1 MKKILNKKFIT
12 IAIVSLVF
20 FTAIIYLLLN
30 GVDLKNLLSDVNSAS
45 NYKTADWS
53 DAKKIDAGYSHS
65 TIFLS
70 KDTRFSVY
78 AFGQKYSLD
87 NTKDYDMSK
96 IDADD
101 GLPYYEQIVKIPTPL
116 KNDTTYDTVGA
127 NIKIYWK
134 RYNGIYFPK
143 VYIEY
148 PDKKKGL
155 DLETFTFPGFGFF
168 IENAG
173 TDNNGERFDAYLK
186 VGYVNFFKRSKI
198 DYKSWVA
205 ILPYYCID
213 DINATTYPNTCTHQK
228 MH

>member
-1 MKKILNKKFIT
+1 MNHNPTKIIFLI
-12 IAIVSLVF
+12 
-20 FTAIIYLLLN
+20 
-30 GVDLKNLLSDVNSAS
+30 
-45 NYKTADWS
+45 YKTADWS

-101 GLPYYEQIVKIPTPL
+101 GLPYYEQTVKIPTPL

-134 RYNGIYFPK
+134 RYNDIYFPK
-143 VYIEY
+143 VYINY
-148 PDKKKGL
+148 PTKEKELELKDKQISGDLTVKQKELSQNEKFKLKKRL
-155 DLETFTFPGFGFF
+155 
-168 IENAG
+168 
-173 TDNNGERFDAYLK
+173 
-186 VGYVNFFKRSKI
+186 
-198 DYKSWVA
+198 
-205 ILPYYCID
+205 
-213 DINATTYPNTCTHQK
+213 
-228 MH
+228 